1 MSRNNKREIKY
12 YKFELGNTI
21 VMEKDGLWYQRDQE
35 NHEWILNNNWMARYF
50 DAQYDV
56 IEIDYDESEEFDY
69 TPRTLPGFFSVTQEK
84 LIASVKD
91 KDESEN
97 NCPYEYSE
105 GMPSKGFGLP
115 KELAAVLPNPDRIII
130 TSFSS
135 AGNTFGTRK
144 RFGFGMNGMNDIY
157 KAQNFIQYR
166 CKQSKNSVQAQN
178 CTSLFADSFHP
189 FVQRYANDISG
200 CVENIL
206 HSIMYTPISYELTDG
221 ILNVCLDSGYQE
233 TYYQETSEYIRY
245 NDRYQESFHDGGGN
259 GFEEWYV
266 YAASITEY
274 KTEISDVIGYKHFSA
289 LPSVSLPYCRGFWT
303 EDGHVYLVDPWG
315 LSGIFEFY
323 YYSEGR
329 PDAFSEE
336 KIENVGTP
344 YKKQT

>member
-1 MSRNNKREIKY
+1 MNRKIEWRSMELDEIELVYEKAENNHNIETLLEQLETQALEEAKNNMGMLKTDTGNVLKPEQ
-12 YKFELGNTI
+12 FESLSDTDKET
-21 VMEKDGLWYQRDQE
+21 V
-35 NHEWILNNNWMARYF
+35 
-50 DAQYDV
+50 
-56 IEIDYDESEEFDY
+56 
-69 TPRTLPGFFSVTQEK
+69 
-84 LIASVKD
+84 

-105 GMPSKGFGLP
+105 GMPPKGFGLP
-115 KELAAVLPNPDRIII
+115 KELAALLPNPDRIII

-135 AGNTFGTRK
+135 AGNTFGTRM

-166 CKQSKNSVQAQN
+166 CKRSKNSEQAQN

-221 ILNVCLDSGYQE
+221 ILNAYLDSGYHE
-233 TYYQETSEYIRY
+233 TYYQETSEYIRF

-289 LPSVSLPYCRGFWT
+289 WPSASLPYCRGFWT

-323 YYSEGR
+323 HYSEGR

-336 KIENVGTP
+336 EIEIVGTP

>member
-1 MSRNNKREIKY
+1 MNRKIEWRSMELDEIELVYEKAENNHNIETLLEQLETQALEEAKNNMGMLKTDTGNVLKPEQ
-12 YKFELGNTI
+12 FESLSDTDKET
-21 VMEKDGLWYQRDQE
+21 V
-35 NHEWILNNNWMARYF
+35 
-50 DAQYDV
+50 
-56 IEIDYDESEEFDY
+56 
-69 TPRTLPGFFSVTQEK
+69 
-84 LIASVKD
+84 

-97 NCPYEYSE
+97 NRPYEYSE

-135 AGNTFGTRK
+135 AGNTFGTRM

-166 CKQSKNSVQAQN
+166 CKRSKNSEQAQN

-200 CVENIL
+200 SVENIL

-233 TYYQETSEYIRY
+233 TYYQETSEYIRF

-259 GFEEWYV
+259 GCGFQIDV
-266 YAASITEY
+266 DTEMFQHLIIFKKGQQRDQENGSRQKPTSQIY
-274 KTEISDVIGYKHFSA
+274 QPKDSDDTDDRCDHTHFHFLS
-289 LPSVSLPYCRGFWT
+289 SVSPPKRRSLPVNQSIAF
-303 EDGHVYLVDPWG
+303 ESSSSVKSGHRTGVK
-315 LSGIFEFY
+315 
-323 YYSEGR
+323 YSS
-329 PDAFSEE
+329 P
-336 KIENVGTP
+336 
-344 YKKQT
+344 